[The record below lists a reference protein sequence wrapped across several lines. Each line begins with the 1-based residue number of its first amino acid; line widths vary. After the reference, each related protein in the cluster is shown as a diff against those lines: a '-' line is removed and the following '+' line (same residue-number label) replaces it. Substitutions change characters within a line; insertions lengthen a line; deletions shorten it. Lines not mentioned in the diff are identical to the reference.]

1 MAVIDSVERYLGSD
15 PGGERFR
22 SAANTAVAA
31 LAAIGVAAL
40 FESATHAFEVGAS
53 VPGAAVMNHL
63 AFLAVLL
70 LGSTTALTA
79 SFVVAD
85 LTVRARAV
93 TSLLAA
99 LGLWAGR
106 ITGSTLPEMAD
117 GVLGFVG

>member
-1 MAVIDSVERYLGSD
+1 MAVIDAVERYLGSD

-40 FESATHAFEVGAS
+40 FESATHAFEVDAS

-63 AFLAVLL
+63 AFLAVLQ

-99 LGLWAGR
+99 LGLWAGG
-106 ITGSTLPEMAD
+106 ITGNTLPEMAD